1 MKLLV
6 LDDKSL
12 GKNVL
17 KNYNEEDIIPYNYDK
32 FKDGEMIVELLK
44 PVRGDD
50 VIVLATISDPVNENL
65 VKVLICVDALK
76 RASAKSIN
84 LICPYLGYSRQ
95 DRRAKPWQPITAR
108 LVADLLECAGVNRV
122 ITCDLHAK
130 QIEGFY
136 SIPIDNIP
144 LMVILGHQW
153 RKTLTEEFHPENYV
167 VVSPDHGGVTRAR
180 EFMNQAQ
187 IPNLVVINKYR
198 EKANVVS
205 SMQVIGD
212 VKDKNAIIIDDLV
225 DTGGTLIKAAGEL
238 KNLGAK
244 HIYIYTTHGVL
255 SGDAIK
261 NISNCDDIDKLVI
274 TNTIDK
280 SNELI
285 NDKIQYVDISKL
297 IVGIIDTF
305 KNNGYLSE
313 FITKLVLD

>member
-6 LDDKSL
+6 LDDKIL
-12 GKNVL
+12 GQNVL
-17 KNYNEEDIIPYNYDK
+17 KNYKEEDIIPYNYDK
-32 FKDGEMIVELLK
+32 FKDGEMIVELKK

-76 RASAKSIN
+76 RASAKSIT

-95 DRRAKPWQPITAR
+95 DRRAKAWQPITAR
-108 LVADLLECAGVNRV
+108 LVADVLECAGVDRV

-144 LMVILGHQW
+144 LMVILGHRW
-153 RKTLTEEFHPENYV
+153 KKILPKEFNPNDFV

-180 EFMNQAQ
+180 DFMNHAE

-212 VKDKNAIIIDDLV
+212 VKDKYCIIIDDLV
-225 DTGGTLIKAAGEL
+225 DTGGTLIKASAEL
-238 KNLGAK
+238 KKLGAK
-244 HIYIYTTHGVL
+244 MIFIYTTHGVL

-261 NISNCDDIDKLVI
+261 NISSCDDIEKLYI

-280 SNELI
+280 TNQLI
-285 NDKIQYVDISKL
+285 NDKIKYVDISDI

-313 FITKLVLD
+313 FISSLIQD